1 MYARKHFN
9 ILITGA
15 NGYLGKYLIESLLL
29 DNKFNINVSTREI
42 KKNKIEKAFCNKIK
56 VFSNNEY
63 ILNDYLLYDN
73 IDILIHLAFSRRF
86 RPNSEIAESL
96 VFSKKIFEAAKR
108 KKIKAIINVS
118 TQGVYG
124 NAVGLRDEKTV
135 VAPEMIYSMAK
146 YANEIILDS
155 IASNSN
161 IKICHLR
168 LDSIA
173 GNQNLLPTLV
183 KNAYE
188 KEEIDIIGGKQ
199 IFSFLDV
206 RDVALAINMLLDIP
220 IDDWQNIYNLGANN
234 TIYNI
239 KELAKIVAERM
250 EIRFNKN
257 VKINL
262 KETETVTYAGID
274 STLFMKDTGWQ
285 PKYNIYDIVDKIIDE
300 YLENKNLLLIG
311 E

>member
-1 MYARKHFN
+1 MKKRFN

-15 NGYLGKYLIESLLL
+15 NGYLGKFLINQLIVQNQFFVIALSRKKDFLSDEYLSNSNVEVMTNDAFING
-29 DNKFNINVSTREI
+29 NKF
-42 KKNKIEKAFCNKIK
+42 
-56 VFSNNEY
+56 
-63 ILNDYLLYDN
+63 LPN
-73 IDILIHLAFSRRF
+73 IDVLIHLAFSRRF

-108 KKIKAIINVS
+108 EKIKALINVS

-124 NAVGLRDEKTV
+124 NAVGLRDENTI
-135 VAPEMIYSMAK
+135 VAPEMMYAMAK

-155 IASNSN
+155 IVADCN

-173 GNQNLLPTLV
+173 GNQNLLPTFI

-188 KEEIDIIGGKQ
+188 KEKIDIIGGKQ

-206 RDVALAINMLLDIP
+206 RDVAIAINKLLNIP
-220 IDDWQNIYNLGANN
+220 IDEWKRIYNLGANN

-239 KELAKIVAERM
+239 KELAEIVAERM
-250 EIRFNKN
+250 KIRFGKN
-257 VKINL
+257 VKISLN
-262 KETETVTYAGID
+262 ETDVITYAGID
-274 STLFMKDTGWQ
+274 SSLFMKDTGWQ
-285 PKYNIYDIVDKIIDE
+285 PKYNIYDIVDMAIDE
-300 YLENKNLLLIG
+300 YLNNKKV
-311 E
+311 